1 MSSAVP
7 LQAHWTH
14 PDGTTSWVG
23 TLSLAGHAQIQ
34 SFTYAPTW
42 LASGFEIGVGL
53 PLQTGPLSP
62 PGGMSTFGALDD
74 AGPDSW
80 GRRVISRS
88 RPLEEVSTSLGMLA
102 AVADESRQGALR
114 LSTGAGDWLTSG
126 QVAHV
131 EELATVLADVEAFT
145 RGEADTRALRHIY
158 LGSSSQG
165 GARPKSTLR
174 RADGSLVLAKFPS
187 QEDSYDVLTCE
198 AIALS
203 AARDAGLAVP
213 DFRLIRLDETRAI
226 LLLDRFDR
234 CVEGRY
240 GYQSMRTAA
249 MLGPYDSMTYQV
261 AAETARYLV
270 GVRAVR
276 QVVQAA
282 ALAMCV
288 HNIDDHARNLGF
300 VHRGDGWEIAPL
312 FDVVP
317 YPDEQEGTPLTA
329 GSSSRSLEQL
339 LDTDWGLPRHEVAA
353 MTARIAACTRSV
365 WETAPQK
372 WGLDLEVAR
381 ACQHVVAQ
389 SCDFSTV
396 LDGGVP
402 RYGV

>member
-1 MSSAVP
+1 
-7 LQAHWTH
+7 
-14 PDGTTSWVG
+14 
-23 TLSLAGHAQIQ
+23 
-34 SFTYAPTW
+34 
-42 LASGFEIGVGL
+42 
-53 PLQTGPLSP
+53 
-62 PGGMSTFGALDD
+62 
-74 AGPDSW
+74 
-80 GRRVISRS
+80 
-88 RPLEEVSTSLGMLA
+88 MLA

-114 LSTGAGDWLTSG
+114 LSTGTGDWLTSG
-126 QVAHV
+126 QVARV
-131 EELATVLADVEAFT
+131 EELATVLAGVEVFT
-145 RGEADTRALRHIY
+145 RGEA
-158 LGSSSQG
+158 
-165 GARPKSTLR
+165 
-174 RADGSLVLAKFPS
+174 
-187 QEDSYDVLTCE
+187 
-198 AIALS
+198 IAPS
-203 AARDAGLAVP
+203 AAWDAGLAVP

-249 MLGPYDSMTYQV
+249 MLGPYDSMTYQT

-288 HNIDDHARNLGF
+288 HNIDDHARNLSF
-300 VHRGDGWEIAPL
+300 IHRGDGWEIAPL

-339 LDTDWGLPRHEVAA
+339 LGTDWGLPRDAVAA

-365 WETAPQK
+365 WYTAPQK
-372 WGLDLEVAR
+372 WGLDPEVAQ
-381 ACQHVVAQ
+381 ACGHVIAE

-402 RYGV
+402 RYGP